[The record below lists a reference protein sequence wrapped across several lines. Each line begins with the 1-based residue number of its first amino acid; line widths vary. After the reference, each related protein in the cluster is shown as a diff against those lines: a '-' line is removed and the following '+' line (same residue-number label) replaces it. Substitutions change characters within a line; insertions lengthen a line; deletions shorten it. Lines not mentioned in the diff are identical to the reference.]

1 MAVTRARRITQWLK
15 TIALVLLLI
24 PAANIGVISV
34 AEMVEGRISGL
45 LELLLVVPLVVLAVV
60 GWRRPRLGGQIL
72 LAAGIVV
79 ALVYAVWMW
88 GRADSL
94 PVFLLLLL
102 LVPIPPIVAGILF
115 LMASRYEPRPGET
128 SA

>member
-1 MAVTRARRITQWLK
+1 MAVTKARRVSQWLK
-15 TIALVLLLI
+15 TIALVSLLI
-24 PAANIGVISV
+24 PVGLIGVISV
-34 AEMVEGRISGL
+34 AEMVEGQISGL

-79 ALVYAVWMW
+79 ALVYAVWIS

-115 LMASRYEPRPGET
+115 LAASRYEPRPGET
-128 SA
+128 SV